1 MLLLSH
7 YEGSKVPIDCKC
19 LTCGYTWPSAPQVL
33 LRGNGKKQG
42 GGCPKCANRVRKTDE
57 EFAREL
63 AAIRPSILIESPY
76 LNANKPVRCRCKVC
90 GYTWEDTPHVLLQP
104 SDSNCPAEAANHK
117 KTTEEFAA
125 QIAGVNPNIEIL
137 SPYKTARKPI
147 RCRCRVHDFE
157 WETTPD
163 SLLSHP
169 RCRLCV
175 NDKLRAERARSQE
188 EFRALL
194 ETVDP
199 EIEII
204 GKYVNSF
211 TPIACRCRKCS
222 HEWAPQPVN
231 LLAGYGCPECAGTKR
246 LTRKELNRRLKAIR
260 SDFVV
265 MGKYKSRKKKL
276 TVQCTHCGRSFEM
289 TPENLLHGTRCSCQQ
304 GRHSSTQEE
313 FVAELL
319 EIVLQEKPLRH
330 DRQLIGMEL
339 DMFFPEHKIAVEPGA
354 WYYHQDKLDS
364 DQEKRKACAERGIRL
379 ITVYYG
385 TKGERSV
392 NDKDVLWIESEC
404 VTDRDKVSMGK
415 RILNM
420 LGLTRPTDTD
430 CMQEALAKAKVGIQ
444 ECTRDRRHVDERQS
458 EGE

>member
-1 MLLLSH
+1 M
-7 YEGSKVPIDCKC
+7 
-19 LTCGYTWPSAPQVL
+19 
-33 LRGNGKKQG
+33 
-42 GGCPKCANRVRKTDE
+42 
-57 EFAREL
+57 
-63 AAIRPSILIESPY
+63 
-76 LNANKPVRCRCKVC
+76 
-90 GYTWEDTPHVLLQP
+90 
-104 SDSNCPAEAANHK
+104 
-117 KTTEEFAA
+117 
-125 QIAGVNPNIEIL
+125 
-137 SPYKTARKPI
+137 
-147 RCRCRVHDFE
+147 
-157 WETTPD
+157 
-163 SLLSHP
+163 
-169 RCRLCV
+169 
-175 NDKLRAERARSQE
+175 
-188 EFRALL
+188 L
-194 ETVDP
+194 ETIDP
-199 EIEII
+199 EIEVI
-204 GKYVNSF
+204 GRYVNSS
-211 TPIACRCRKCS
+211 TPIACRCRKCGY
-222 HEWAPQPVN
+222 EWAPQPVN
-231 LLAGYGCPECAGTKR
+231 LLAGYGCRVCAGTKR

-364 DQEKRKACAERGIRL
+364 DQEKRKACAELGIRL

-385 TKGERSV
+385 TKGERSE
-392 NDKDVLWIESEC
+392 NDKDVLCIESEC

-420 LGLTRPTDTD
+420 LGLPRPTDTD

-444 ECTRDRRHVDERQS
+444 ECIRDRRHVDERQS

>member
-1 MLLLSH
+1 
-7 YEGSKVPIDCKC
+7 
-19 LTCGYTWPSAPQVL
+19 
-33 LRGNGKKQG
+33 
-42 GGCPKCANRVRKTDE
+42 
-57 EFAREL
+57 
-63 AAIRPSILIESPY
+63 
-76 LNANKPVRCRCKVC
+76 
-90 GYTWEDTPHVLLQP
+90 VLLQP
-104 SDSNCPAEAANHK
+104 SGSNCPAEASNHK
-117 KTTEEFAA
+117 KTTEEFTA
-125 QIAGVNPNIEIL
+125 QIAALNPNIEIL

-260 SDFVV
+260 SDFVAV
-265 MGKYKSRKKKL
+265 GKYKSRKDKT
-276 TVQCTHCGRSFEM
+276 TVQCVYCGRTAEM
-289 TPENLLHGTRCSCQQ
+289 TPESLLRGSRCSC
-304 GRHSSTQEE
+304 HPPWFSSPQEE
-313 FVAELL
+313 FIAALL
-319 EIVLQEKPLRH
+319 EKVLQEKPLRH

-339 DMFFPEHKIAVEPGA
+339 DMLFSEHKIAVEPGA

-364 DQEKRKACAERGIRL
+364 DQEKRKACAELGIRL

-404 VTDRDKVSMGK
+404 VADRDKVSMGK